1 MVNKNAR
8 IKAQV
13 KRVMLAALLPAL
25 VGSMLMS
32 ILGVFVTG
40 ELTTFAKGMLMF
52 PLFAYYAVGLQS
64 IVYSVILEFI
74 INPYI
79 KNHLLAIS
87 ASVLLG
93 GLVGGMQLQFDFFSI
108 VLGALTGAIVGAY
121 IRQLYRQAT
130 QPTQ

>member
-1 MVNKNAR
+1 MVNKNER

-13 KRVMLAALLPAL
+13 KRVVLAALLPAL

-40 ELTTFAKGMLMF
+40 ELAIFAKGMLMF

-79 KNHLLAIS
+79 KNHLLAMA
-87 ASVLLG
+87 ASVLFG
-93 GLVGGMQLQFDFFSI
+93 GLVGGMEFAFFGVI
-108 VLGALTGAIVGAY
+108 LGALTGAIVGAY

-130 QPTQ
+130 Q